1 MSDEPTQDFVEHR
14 ELLFSLVYNLLG
26 SVTDTEDVLQE
37 TWLAW
42 AARAERPGEPVANP
56 RAYLV
61 RIAVN
66 QALSRRAQI
75 SRRQETYVGAWLPE
89 PLLTT
94 GTAAG
99 GDPADPADPAETG
112 ESVSMALLV
121 VLETLTPLERAVF
134 VLHDVFGYSH
144 PEIGG
149 ILDRTPAAIRQLAH
163 RAREHV
169 QARRPRFR
177 TSRQH
182 QREVTQRF
190 IAAALGGDLAA
201 LLRLLAPDVTIWS
214 DGGGPRPVTGR
225 DKTIR
230 LLRGY
235 AARRPEQLVVRYL
248 QVNHSPAAL
257 VFAGDDPYVVLVLDL
272 TSDGEQIQGIY
283 AIANPG
289 KLTHLHAFNENE
301 SRSR

>member
-1 MSDEPTQDFVEHR
+1 VPDEGAQATQHYVEHR

-37 TWLAW
+37 AWLSW
-42 AARAERPGEPVANP
+42 AARAERPGEPVDNP

-66 QALSRRAQI
+66 QALTRRSQI
-75 SRRQETYVGAWLPE
+75 SRRQETYIGSWLPE

-94 GTAAG
+94 TDG
-99 GDPADPADPAETG
+99 DPAETS

-134 VLHDVFGYSH
+134 VLHEVFGYSH
-144 PEIGG
+144 TEIAG
-149 ILDRTPAAIRQLAH
+149 ILDRTPAAVRQLAH

-177 TSRQH
+177 ASQRH
-182 QREVTQRF
+182 QREITERF

-201 LLRLLAPDVTIWS
+201 LMELLAPDVTIWS
-214 DGGGPRPVTGR
+214 DGGGLRPVAGR

-235 AARRPEQLVVRYL
+235 ATRRPEQLSIRYL

-257 VFAGDDPYVVLVLDL
+257 VFAGDSPYVVLVLDL
-272 TSDGEQIQGIY
+272 TPDGDRIQGIY
-283 AIANPG
+283 AIANPD
-289 KLTHLHAFNENE
+289 KLGHLEAPNETPNE
-301 SRSR
+301 SRFS